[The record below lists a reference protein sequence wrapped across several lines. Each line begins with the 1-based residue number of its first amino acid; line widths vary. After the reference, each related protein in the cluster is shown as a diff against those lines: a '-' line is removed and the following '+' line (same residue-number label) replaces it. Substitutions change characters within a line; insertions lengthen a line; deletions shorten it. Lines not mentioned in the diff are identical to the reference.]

1 MQPVACRVVGG
12 THPVAADSW
21 CRVVALLVVECAP
34 VVRAT
39 GAVRPVS
46 SAAAVAAVSR
56 VVVATMDEWPPV
68 PLLRDADRSDEPPA
82 VPLVDVGQ
90 LVRASEVVQ

>member
-12 THPVAADSW
+12 TVHPVAADSW

-34 VVRAT
+34 VVRAA

-46 SAAAVAAVSR
+46 SAVAMAAVPR
-56 VVVATMDEWPPV
+56 VVVATLDEWPPV
-68 PLLRDADRSDEPPA
+68 PLLPDADRSDEPP

-90 LVRASEVVQ
+90 LVRTPEVVQ